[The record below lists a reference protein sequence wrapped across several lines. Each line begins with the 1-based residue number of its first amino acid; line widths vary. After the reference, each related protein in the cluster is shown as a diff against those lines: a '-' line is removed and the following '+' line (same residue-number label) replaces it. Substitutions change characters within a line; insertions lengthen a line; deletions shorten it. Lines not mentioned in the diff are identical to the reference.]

1 MGSSSMDPMIT
12 RTDKQIIL
20 ELQKKGRASYAELA
34 SKLGI
39 SVSTAASRT
48 ERLIQSRIIEIR
60 AIPNPYKMGLI
71 ANALIAVKAEPSK
84 VDRICDRLVDNFFIS
99 TVTTVF
105 GRYDILIIVQFPS
118 WEMMH
123 DFINKELSRIEGVLR
138 VESYYLNEFKKRYQ
152 RLFVKESNV
161 RRPVK
166 LKDSEKRL
174 VEELT
179 KNGRKNIREIAE
191 QIGTHVSTVSRRIHA
206 LVEEDIFKI
215 VAVPNPQSFG
225 YGSNAFISLDVE
237 ANKVDQICKDLFS
250 DPEIVV
256 ITTLVNGSGVMLG
269 IQTTNNETLYKFIK
283 EKLARIKGVQETE
296 TFITAELKKRYYGWY
311 LE

>member
-1 MGSSSMDPMIT
+1 MIT
-12 RTDKQIIL
+12 KTDKKIIL

-39 SVSTAASRT
+39 SVSTVASRI
-48 ERLIQSRIIEIR
+48 ERLMRSRVIEIR

-84 VDRICDRLVDNFFIS
+84 IDRICDRLVDNFFIS

-105 GRYDILIIVQFPS
+105 GRYDILIIVHFPT

-123 DFINKELSRIEGVLR
+123 DFINRELSRIDGVLR

-152 RLFVKESNV
+152 RLFG
-161 RRPVK
+161 
-166 LKDSEKRL
+166 KDSGDQQPVRL
-174 VEELT
+174 KNSEQKLIAELA

-191 QIGTHVSTVSRRIHA
+191 KIGTHVSTVSRRIHA
-206 LVEEDIFKI
+206 LVEEGVFKI

-237 ANKVDQICKDLFS
+237 ATKVDRICKDLFS
-250 DPEIVV
+250 YSEIVV
-256 ITTLVNGSGVMLG
+256 ITTLVRGSGIMLG
-269 IQTTNNETLYKFIK
+269 LQTTNNEMLYKFIK
-283 EKLARIKGVQETE
+283 EKIARLKGVQETE
-296 TFITAELKKRYYGWY
+296 TFITAELKKRYYGWF

>member
-179 KNGRKNIREIAE
+179 KNGRKNIREIARE
-191 QIGTHVSTVSRRIHA
+191 IGTHISTVSRRIHA
-206 LVEEDIFKI
+206 MVEEDIFKI

-237 ANKVDQICKDLFS
+237 ATKVDQICEDLFS

-269 IQTTNNETLYKFIK
+269 IQTTNNEMLYKLIK

-311 LE
+311 FE

>member
-1 MGSSSMDPMIT
+1 MIT
-12 RTDKQIIL
+12 KTDKKIIL

-39 SVSTAASRT
+39 SVSTVASRT
-48 ERLIQSRIIEIR
+48 ERLIHSRVIEIR

-105 GRYDILIIVQFPS
+105 GRYDILIIVHFPT
-118 WEMMH
+118 WELMH
-123 DFINKELSRIEGVLR
+123 DFINRELSRIDGVLR
-138 VESYYLNEFKKRYQ
+138 VESYYLNKFKKRYQ
-152 RLFVKESNV
+152 SLFVKDSSV
-161 RRPVK
+161 RRPIR
-166 LKDSEKRL
+166 LKESEKKL
-174 VEELT
+174 IEELA

-191 QIGTHVSTVSRRIHA
+191 KIGTHVSTVSRRIHA
-206 LVEEDIFKI
+206 LVEEDVFKI

-237 ANKVDQICKDLFS
+237 ATKVDQICKDLFS
-250 DPEIVV
+250 YPEIVV
-256 ITTLVNGSGVMLG
+256 ITTLVNGSGIMLG
-269 IQTTNNETLYKFIK
+269 IQTTNNEMLYRFIK
-283 EKLARIKGVQETE
+283 EKIAHIKGVQETE
-296 TFITAELKKRYYGWY
+296 TFVTAELKKRYYGWY

>member
-1 MGSSSMDPMIT
+1 MIT
-12 RTDKQIIL
+12 KTDKKIIL

-34 SKLGI
+34 VKLGL
-39 SVSTAASRT
+39 SVSTVASRT
-48 ERLIQSRIIEIR
+48 ERLMRSRVIEIR

-71 ANALIAVKAEPSK
+71 ANALIAIKAEPSK
-84 VDRICDRLVDNFFIS
+84 IDRICDRLVDNFFIS

-105 GRYDILIIVQFPS
+105 GRYDILIIVHFPA

-123 DFINKELSRIEGVLR
+123 DFINRELSRIDGVLR

-152 RLFVKESNV
+152 RLFGKDSGE
-161 RRPVK
+161 RRPLTLKNSEQK
-166 LKDSEKRL
+166 LIA
-174 VEELT
+174 ELA

-191 QIGTHVSTVSRRIHA
+191 KIGTHVSTVSRRIHA
-206 LVEEDIFKI
+206 LVEEGVFKI

-237 ANKVDQICKDLFS
+237 ATKVDRICKDLFS
-250 DPEIVV
+250 YAEIVV
-256 ITTLVNGSGVMLG
+256 IATLVRGSGIMLG
-269 IQTTNNETLYKFIK
+269 LQTTNNEMLYKFIK
-283 EKLARIKGVQETE
+283 EKIARIKGVQETE
-296 TFITAELKKRYYGWY
+296 TFITAELKKRYYGWF

>member
-1 MGSSSMDPMIT
+1 MGPMIT
-12 RTDKQIIL
+12 KTDKKIIL
-20 ELQKKGRASYAELA
+20 ELQKKGRASYAELS

-39 SVSTAASRT
+39 SVSTVASRT
-48 ERLIQSRIIEIR
+48 ERLIHSRVIEIR
-60 AIPNPYKMGLI
+60 AIPNPYKMGLT

-84 VDRICDRLVDNFFIS
+84 VDEICDRLVDNFYIS

-105 GRYDILIIVQFPS
+105 GRYDILIIVHFPT

-123 DFINKELSRIEGVLR
+123 DFINKELSRIDGILR

-152 RLFVKESNV
+152 SLFGKDTSV
-161 RRPVK
+161 RRAIR
-166 LKDSEKRL
+166 LKDSEKKL
-174 VEELT
+174 IEELT

-191 QIGTHVSTVSRRIHA
+191 KIGTHVSTVSRRIHA
-206 LVEEDIFKI
+206 LVNEDVFKI

-237 ANKVDQICKDLFS
+237 AIKVDQICADLFS
-250 DPEIVV
+250 YPEIVV
-256 ITTLVNGSGVMLG
+256 ITTLVNGSGVMIG
-269 IQTTNNETLYKFIK
+269 IQTTNNEMLYKFIK
-283 EKLARIKGVQETE
+283 EKIARIQGVQETE
-296 TFITAELKKRYYGWY
+296 TFITAELKKRYYGWF

>member
-1 MGSSSMDPMIT
+1 MIT
-12 RTDKQIIL
+12 KTDKKIIL

-39 SVSTAASRT
+39 SVSTVASRT
-48 ERLIQSRIIEIR
+48 ERLMRSRVIEIR

-84 VDRICDRLVDNFFIS
+84 IDRICDRLVDNFFIS

-105 GRYDILIIVQFPS
+105 GRYDILIIVHFPT

-123 DFINKELSRIEGVLR
+123 DFINRELSKIDGVLR

-152 RLFVKESNV
+152 RLFG
-161 RRPVK
+161 
-166 LKDSEKRL
+166 KDSGDQQPVRL
-174 VEELT
+174 KNSEQKLIAELA

-191 QIGTHVSTVSRRIHA
+191 KIGTHVSTVSRRIHA
-206 LVEEDIFKI
+206 LVEEGVFKI

-237 ANKVDQICKDLFS
+237 ASKVDRICKDLFS
-250 DPEIVV
+250 YSEIVV
-256 ITTLVNGSGVMLG
+256 ITTLVRGSGIMLG
-269 IQTTNNETLYKFIK
+269 LQTTNNEMLYKFIK
-283 EKLARIKGVQETE
+283 EKIARLKGVQETE
-296 TFITAELKKRYYGWY
+296 TFITAELKKRYYGWF

>member
-1 MGSSSMDPMIT
+1 MAPMIT
-12 RTDKQIIL
+12 KTDKNIIL

-39 SVSTAASRT
+39 SVSTVASRT
-48 ERLIQSRIIEIR
+48 ERLIQSRVIEIR

-84 VDRICDRLVDNFFIS
+84 VDRICDQLVDNFFIS

-105 GRYDILIIVQFPS
+105 GRYDILIIVHFPT

-123 DFINKELSRIEGVLR
+123 DFINRELSRIDGVLR

-152 RLFVKESNV
+152 SLFGKDSST
-161 RRPVK
+161 RRPIK
-166 LKDSEKRL
+166 LKASEKKMI
-174 VEELT
+174 EELA

-191 QIGTHVSTVSRRIHA
+191 KIGTHVSTVSRRIHS
-206 LVEEDIFKI
+206 LLEEDVFKI

-237 ANKVDQICKDLFS
+237 AIKVDQICADLFS
-250 DPEIVV
+250 YPEIVV
-256 ITTLVNGSGVMLG
+256 ITTLVNGSGVMIG
-269 IQTTNNETLYKFIK
+269 IQTTNNEMLYKFIK
-283 EKLARIKGVQETE
+283 EKIAHIKGVQETE